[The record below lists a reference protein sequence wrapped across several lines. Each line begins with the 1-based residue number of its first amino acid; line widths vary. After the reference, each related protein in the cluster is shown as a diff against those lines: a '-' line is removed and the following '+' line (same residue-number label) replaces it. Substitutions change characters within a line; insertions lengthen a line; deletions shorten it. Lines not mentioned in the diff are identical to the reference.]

1 MAEYNPENPPISLT
15 GLISGNAVGKDKYG
29 ISDQTGLGPNGAD
42 KFISYNIVI
51 NTISAQSIGDAS
63 VRDTKGLGVG
73 GQYTGIDIKTG
84 DWVAS
89 QDGTRIFKI
98 TEISSKAD
106 TFISCSVEDV
116 GMIIARTRSD
126 RANSISDG
134 TGVFVFEVS
143 DNDQATLAINTL
155 DQFSNTTAV
164 NAIQTYFNV
173 YEPFE
178 RFTLYPAN
186 TGSISIGD
194 LVTSTGSEYPYLLTP
209 ATDNDTVLGV
219 VSDIYGGNNVNIRPF
234 NKIITNFSSP
244 ENLVNGSIGSTWY
257 LSGSGGYST
266 SSVDGDPK
274 FFQITN
280 PVVASVTGSVDGTV
294 FDETQYN
301 LEINGFEVIAQDVSG
316 SNLTIQ
322 QITSSINES
331 SSLTYVTAD
340 IDERG
345 GGFASATTLGSAGSG
360 GSAGT
365 LAYSPDLLIVLD
377 GNTGGT
383 GSYPSAP
390 AAFAITA
397 SGVAF
402 AVRPTTADSTYSDY
416 PVATAAQIAS
426 DINTAA
432 SSAGAS
438 VTASAGSNTITVSN
452 TSAGTLTITNI
463 ANDPFSS
470 PAVGNGSGTGLPTGI
485 FSAPALEQYLALKR
499 ADGGDILLQGNWI
512 TSTSGSGLYSVSGT
526 PPYLLMVEASGA
538 GSTVNTG
545 SLLVTAS
552 AVNNDITFEKGDG
565 TTFVV
570 TVNTGSGGGGGSLF
584 PFTGSANITGSLE
597 VIGFSSLTGSVF
609 IKGTVNEDALSV
621 SDSSGDKKFSVNSEG
636 VVVLEEMT
644 SEPTAIEGGI
654 YYSQS
659 QFFFGVE

>member
-1 MAEYNPENPPISLT
+1 
-15 GLISGNAVGKDKYG
+15 
-29 ISDQTGLGPNGAD
+29 
-42 KFISYNIVI
+42 
-51 NTISAQSIGDAS
+51 
-63 VRDTKGLGVG
+63 
-73 GQYTGIDIKTG
+73 
-84 DWVAS
+84 
-89 QDGTRIFKI
+89 
-98 TEISSKAD
+98 
-106 TFISCSVEDV
+106 
-116 GMIIARTRSD
+116 MIIARTRSD

-257 LSGSGGYST
+257 LSGSGNYST
-266 SSVDGDPK
+266 SSIDGDPK

-280 PVVASVTGSVDGTV
+280 PVVASVTSSVDGTD

-301 LEINGFEVIAQDVSG
+301 LKINGVEVIAQDASG
-316 SNLTIQ
+316 SVLTIQ
-322 QITSSINES
+322 EITSSINAS
-331 SSLTYVTAD
+331 SSLTYVTAN
-340 IDERG
+340 IDEQG
-345 GGFASATTLGSAGSG
+345 GGFASATSLGSAGSG
-360 GSAGT
+360 GEAGT
-365 LAYSPDLLIVLD
+365 FAYDEPFVLLD
-377 GNTGGT
+377 GNTGPVGN
-383 GSYPSAP
+383 YPSAP
-390 AAFAITA
+390 GKYSITA
-397 SGVAF
+397 SGVF
-402 AVRPTTADSTYSDY
+402 FEVHHTTANYLFSGY
-416 PVATAAQIAS
+416 PGADEQQIAT
-426 DINTAA
+426 DINAA
-432 SSAGAS
+432 AALASAPL
-438 VTASAGSNTITVSN
+438 TASYGTNTV
-452 TSAGTLTITNI
+452 TLTLTQAGNLEINKL
-463 ANDPFSS
+463 ANDPFGA
-470 PAVGNGSGTGLPTGI
+470 PIVGNSSGTGLPTGVQ
-485 FSAPALEQYLALKR
+485 SAPALEQYLALKR
-499 ADGGDILLQGNWI
+499 NDGGDILLQGNWI

-552 AVNNDITFEKGDG
+552 VSLNDITFEKGDG
-565 TTFVV
+565 TNFVI
-570 TVNTGSGGGGGSLF
+570 TVDTGSGGGGGSLF

-644 SEPTAIEGGI
+644 SEPTAVEGGI

-659 QFFFGVE
+659 QFYFGVE

>member
-294 FDETQYN
+294 FDETLYN
-301 LEINGFEVIAQDVSG
+301 LKINGYEVIAQDASG
-316 SNLTIQ
+316 STLTIQ
-322 QITSSINES
+322 QITASINES
-331 SSLTYVTAD
+331 SSLTHVTAH
-340 IDERG
+340 INEQG
-345 GGFASATTLGSAGSG
+345 GGFASATSLGSAGSG
-360 GSAGT
+360 GEAGT
-365 LAYSPDLLIVLD
+365 FAYGEPFVLLD
-377 GNTGGT
+377 GNTGPVGN
-383 GSYPSAP
+383 YPSAP
-390 AAFAITA
+390 GKYSITA
-397 SGVAF
+397 SGVSF
-402 AVRPTTADSTYSDY
+402 EVHHTTANYLYSGY
-416 PVATAAQIAS
+416 PGADEQQIAT
-426 DINTAA
+426 DINAAA
-432 SSAGAS
+432 SSASAPL
-438 VTASAGSNTITVSN
+438 TASYGTNTV
-452 TSAGTLTITNI
+452 TLTLTTAGNLEINKL
-463 ANDPFSS
+463 ANDPFGA
-470 PAVGNGSGTGLPTGI
+470 PIVGNGSGTGLPTGVQ
-485 FSAPALEQYLALKR
+485 SAPALEQYLALKR

-584 PFTGSANITGSLE
+584 PFTGSAEITGSLE

-621 SDSSGDKKFSVNSEG
+621 SDSSGDKKFSINSEG

-644 SEPTAIEGGI
+644 SEPTAIKGGI

-659 QFFFGVE
+659 QFYFGVD

>member
-15 GLISGNAVGKDKYG
+15 GLISGNAVGKDKYN
-29 ISDQTGLGPNGAD
+29 INDETGLGPNGAD
-42 KFISYNIVI
+42 KYISYDIII
-51 NTISAQSIGDAS
+51 NSITAQAIGDAS

-73 GQYTGIDIKTG
+73 GQYTGIDVKVG
-84 DWVAS
+84 DWISS

-98 TEISSKAD
+98 TDISGKGD
-106 TFISCSVEDV
+106 TYISCSVEDV
-116 GMIIARTRSD
+116 GMTIARTRSD

-134 TGVFVFEVS
+134 TGVFIFEVS
-143 DNDQATLAINTL
+143 DNDQATIAINKL
-155 DQFSNTTAV
+155 DQFTNTTAV

-178 RFTLYPAN
+178 RFTFYPAN
-186 TGSISIGD
+186 TGSVSIGD
-194 LVTSTGSEYPYLLTP
+194 LVTVTGSESPYLLVP
-209 ATDNDTVLGV
+209 ATSEDTVLGV
-219 VSDIYGGNNVNIRPF
+219 VSDIYGGNNINVRPI
-234 NKIITNFSSP
+234 NKIITNFSAP
-244 ENLVNGSIGSTWY
+244 EKLVNGEIGSTWY

-266 SSVDGDPK
+266 SSADGDPK

-280 PVVASVTGSVDGTV
+280 PIVASVTGSVDGTV
-294 FDETQYN
+294 FDSNTYT
-301 LEINGFEVIAQDVSG
+301 LEINGYSVVATNQGD
-316 SNLTIQ
+316 LTIQ
-322 QITSSINES
+322 QVTASINAS

-340 IDERG
+340 IDEQG

-390 AAFAITA
+390 ATFAITA

-402 AVRPTTADSTYSDY
+402 AVRPTTADSTYSGF

-452 TSAGTLTITNI
+452 TSAGTLTITNV
-463 ANDPFSS
+463 ANDPFGGK
-470 PAVGNGSGTGLPTGI
+470 AVGNGSGTGLPTGI
-485 FSAPALEQYLALKR
+485 FSAPALEQYLTLR
-499 ADGGDILLQGNWI
+499 RDDGGDILLQGNWI
-512 TSTSGSGLYSVSGT
+512 TSPSGSGLYSVSGT
-526 PPYLLMVEASGA
+526 PPYLLMIEASGA

-552 AVNNDITFEKGDG
+552 VNLNDITFEKGDG
-565 TTFVV
+565 TSFVI
-570 TVNTGSGGGGGSLF
+570 TVDTGSGGGGGSLF
-584 PFTGSANITGSLE
+584 PYTGSAEITGSLE

-621 SDSSGDKKFSVNSEG
+621 SDSSGDKKFSINSEG

-644 SEPTAIEGGI
+644 SEPTAIAGGI
-654 YYSQS
+654 YYSSS
-659 QFFFGVE
+659 QFFFGID